1 MDNTNNKFEE
11 QKNIG
16 TILRTD
22 ENDIVDIDFESKTPV
37 TW

>member
-1 MDNTNNKFEE
+1 MDNTNNNVEE
-11 QKNIG
+11 QKN
-16 TILRTD
+16 ILRTD